1 METLTMSAKEV
12 PRAGLL
18 KAVLAGRITNAQGA
32 TALRMSVRQFQRVK
46 KRFHAHGPRSLL
58 HQLRGRP
65 GNRHLAPETRAQIT
79 TLMTT
84 IYAGFN
90 DVHLTEKLREVH
102 ALPVSRASVRRLR
115 VALGQPAKRR
125 RRAPK
130 HRSRRPREA
139 AAGQLVQLDASPFA
153 WFEDG
158 GPAATLHGLI
168 DDATSEPLALWFR
181 PTEDLHGYVTVLDR
195 TCRTHGLPVTL
206 YGDRLTLFRRN
217 DPHWT
222 LDEQLRG
229 AQDPTHFGRM
239 LQALGISFIQAGS
252 PQAKGRIERLW
263 GTLQDRLTSE
273 LRLRD
278 LKTLEAGNA
287 FLPEFLVDFTDRFA
301 RPPATPAPAWRPA
314 PRDLDQLLSCRY
326 QRTVARD
333 NTVPLG
339 LRWVQIPPGRG
350 GRSYAGCRVEVREL
364 LDGRLLVFYQG
375 ALLAR
380 QPSPGPAFVL
390 RPRAGPGETRRRP
403 RRGAL
408 SQALREL
415 ERAQFTRNRA
425 LAPVRAEPERPGGAE
440 RRDREAGRSLDTPET
455 TQHPHPASASSRR
468 RNSPTHPWNRTFS
481 RRQRALNAARATGGD
496 ISI

>member
-1 METLTMSAKEV
+1 MSRKEV

-18 KAVLAGRITNAQGA
+18 KAALAGRITNAQGA
-32 TALRMSVRQFQRVK
+32 RALRLSVRQFRRLK
-46 KRFHAHGPRSLL
+46 KRFREGGARGLL
-58 HQLRGRP
+58 HALRGRP
-65 GNRHLAPETRAQIT
+65 GNRQLALQARAQIA

-84 IYAGFN
+84 TYAGFN

-102 ALPVSRASVRRLR
+102 ELVVSRSSVRNLR
-115 VALGQPAKRR
+115 RALGRPAKRR

-130 HRSRRPREA
+130 HRSRRPRKA
-139 AAGQLVQLDASPFA
+139 ALGQLAQLDASPFA
-153 WFEDG
+153 WFEDR

-168 DDATSEPLALWFR
+168 DDATSTPLALWFR
-181 PTEDLHGYVTVLDR
+181 PHEDLHGYVAVLDR
-195 TCRTHGLPVTL
+195 TCRTYGLPLEL
-206 YGDRLTLFRRN
+206 YGDRLNVFARN

-222 LDEQLRG
+222 LAEELQG
-229 AQDPTHFGRM
+229 HQDPTHFGRM
-239 LQALGISFIQAGS
+239 LRALGIGFIRAHS

-263 GTLQDRLTSE
+263 ATLQDRLTSE

-278 LKTLEAGNA
+278 IKTLEAGNA

-314 PRDLDQLLSCRY
+314 PRDLEQLLSCRY

-333 NTVPLG
+333 NTVHLG

-350 GRSYAGCRVEVREL
+350 GRSYSGCRVEVREL

-375 ALLAR
+375 APLAS

-408 SQALREL
+408 SHALREL
-415 ERAQFTRNRA
+415 ERAQLTRTPA
-425 LAPVRAEPERPGGAE
+425 LSPVRAEPTRPGGAE
-440 RRDREAGRSLDTPET
+440 RRDREGSRSLHTPET

-481 RRQRALNAARATGGD
+481 RRQRALNAARASGGD
-496 ISI
+496 ISIYQ

>member
-1 METLTMSAKEV
+1 MSAKEV

-46 KRFHAHGPRSLL
+46 KRFREHGARSLL

-65 GNRHLAPETRAQIT
+65 GNRHLAPESRAQIT

-115 VALGQPAKRR
+115 VACGQPAKRR

-153 WFEDG
+153 WFEDR

-206 YGDRLTLFRRN
+206 YGDRLTLFQRN

-239 LQALGISFIQAGS
+239 LEALGIGFIQAGS

-273 LRLRD
+273 LRLRG
-278 LKTLEAGNA
+278 LSTLEAGNA
-287 FLPEFLVDFTDRFA
+287 FLPEFLADFAPRFA
-301 RPPATPAPAWRPA
+301 HPPAALTAVWRPA
-314 PRDLDQLLSCRY
+314 PRDLDRLLGCAYR
-326 QRTVARD
+326 RTVARD
-333 NTVPLG
+333 NTVRLG
-339 LRWVQIPPGRG
+339 PRWVQIPPGRG
-350 GRSYAGCRVEVREL
+350 GRAYAGCRVDVREL

-375 ALLAR
+375 ALLATL
-380 QPSPGPAFVL
+380 PSPGTDFVL
-390 RPRAGPGETRRRP
+390 TPRRAPSAERRP
-403 RRGAL
+403 LRRVAL
-408 SQALREL
+408 HHALREL
-415 ERAQFTRNRA
+415 QRAHLTKSRAVASARTER
-425 LAPVRAEPERPGGAE
+425 EGPGGAR
-440 RRDREAGRSLDTPET
+440 RRDRQGGRDVDTPRQALNTESRGASPRWRPAPE
-455 TQHPHPASASSRR
+455 HPWRQAFSRR
-468 RNSPTHPWNRTFS
+468 RLAFETA
-481 RRQRALNAARATGGD
+481 QKG
-496 ISI
+496 